1 MTTIIKGIDQIN
13 EVVQERGSSRSRI
26 YYLKECLWQFCE
38 KKLVNLAVLMEAE
51 APSITGKMEFYL
63 KLIFVMVM

>member
-13 EVVQERGSSRSRI
+13 QVVQERGSSRSRI
-26 YYLKECLWQFCE
+26 SYLKECLWQFCE

-51 APSITGKMEFYL
+51 APSITG
-63 KLIFVMVM
+63 